1 MEPSLITLDT
11 SGLFAL
17 INRSDPDHRAA
28 VDALAAERPPYIVP
42 AGIMAEI
49 CYLIEARLGHDVLD
63 AFLADLCDGA
73 FHLDCGEGDLPEIR
87 RLANRYRDLPLGF
100 SDAAV
105 VACALRSGGLVL
117 TFDRRDFDVVA
128 GEAAISIRPS

>member
-1 MEPSLITLDT
+1 VERFLITLDT

-17 INRSDPDHRAA
+17 LNRSDPDHQAA

-42 AGIMAEI
+42 AGILAEI
-49 CYLIEARLGHDVLD
+49 CYLIEVRLGHDVLD
-63 AFLADLCDGA
+63 AFLADLSDGV
-73 FHLDCGEGDLPEIR
+73 FHLDCGDGDLPQIR
-87 RLANRYRDLPLGF
+87 RFAARYRDLPLGF

-105 VACALRSGGLVL
+105 VACALRSGGHVL

-128 GEAAISIRPS
+128 GEAAISVRPT